1 MKINK
6 ASSLS
11 LALLMSAAL
20 VAGCSKPADP
30 ADPAVPPAAEAP
42 EPAPEPAPAPEP
54 VPEPAPA
61 PAPAPKPRPKPQPA
75 PAPAPQAC
83 YDCGTVTAI
92 TPVQTKGEAG
102 AMGTLA
108 GAVIGGVIGHQFGGG
123 RGKDVA
129 TVAGAAGGAMAGREI
144 EKRARAT
151 TSYDITVSMETGGT
165 RVVSV
170 GDPAGLS
177 VGSRVRVDGSNLIPR

>member
-1 MKINK
+1 MK
-6 ASSLS
+6 
-11 LALLMSAAL
+11 SAA
-20 VAGCSKPADP
+20 VAALS
-30 ADPAVPPAAEAP
+30 
-42 EPAPEPAPAPEP
+42 
-54 VPEPAPA
+54 
-61 PAPAPKPRPKPQPA
+61 
-75 PAPAPQAC
+75 
-83 YDCGTVTAI
+83 I
-92 TPVQTKGEAG
+92 
-102 AMGTLA
+102 A
-108 GAVIGGVIGHQFGGG
+108 GAVAIAGVGYGAYQTMTPATSGYAEVVNVDPIVKTWQEPREVCQQVTVQRQKPVKDEHRITGSVVGAVVGGVIGHQFGGG

-170 GDPAGLS
+170 VDPAGLS